1 MQLLPNL
8 SKLPRGWWWTYKNY
22 VRITNKR
29 STNTKREFL
38 LHIFSAT
45 VCNKLTDSM
54 LFIHFIPQFQLTC
67 LKAVSP
73 HATYTA
79 CGLTSTKRDGTER
92 TYMIKKSVN
101 KTYKH
106 TSSCLSFDLT
116 QAKHKL
122 SLQHWCQVNYN
133 PSTFLENP
141 GKSRKI
147 LRATNM
153 PINDDGKLLISSKNP
168 VLHCKSKSAE

>member
-106 TSSCLSFDLT
+106 TSSCLSLIWF
-116 QAKHKL
+116 K
-122 SLQHWCQVNYN
+122 
-133 PSTFLENP
+133 PSTNWVYSTEVKSIIIPVHFYKIQENP
-141 GKSRKI
+141 GKFSGPPTCR
-147 LRATNM
+147 
-153 PINDDGKLLISSKNP
+153 
-168 VLHCKSKSAE
+168 